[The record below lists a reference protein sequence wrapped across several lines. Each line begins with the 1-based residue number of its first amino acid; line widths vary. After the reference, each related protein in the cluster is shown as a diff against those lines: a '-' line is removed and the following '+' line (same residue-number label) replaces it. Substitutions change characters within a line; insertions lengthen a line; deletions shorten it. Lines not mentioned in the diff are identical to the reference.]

1 MIIGFD
7 HTSFTV
13 TDIHKSVEF
22 WTRHLGFEAAS
33 VSPREGDWQ
42 EKVTGVPGA
51 ELLIA
56 HLYGHGHHME
66 FIQYTG
72 GARTA
77 PGLEPSMAGVAHVC
91 LLVDDIDA
99 TWQALLE
106 AGARVQ
112 GEVSDVTM
120 GHAKG
125 CKAAYLRDPNG
136 IIIELVELPPKTVD
150 LT

>member
-13 TDIHKSVEF
+13 TDIHKSVDF
-22 WTRHLGFEAAS
+22 WTKALGFKAAS
-33 VSPREGDWQ
+33 VSPRDGDWQ

-51 ELLIA
+51 ELMVA

-72 GARTA
+72 GAKPA
-77 PGLEPSMAGVAHVC
+77 PRLEPSMPCVAHVC
-91 LLVDDIDA
+91 LKVDDIEA
-99 TWQALLE
+99 TWRELLA
-106 AGARVQ
+106 AGASPQ
-112 GEVSDVTM
+112 GVVSDVTM

-125 CKAAYLRDPNG
+125 CKAAYIRDPNG
-136 IIIELVELPPKTVD
+136 IIVELVELPD
-150 LT
+150 SAG